1 MLHRVLKD
9 MGFMYKVINNKR
21 YLVHNTSL
29 ILTVRAYYEQPRIV
43 HQRHSYL
50 RRMRQ
55 NRTEGRPVVYLDETW
70 CNAHDGKDKAWVE
83 KDTTCRGGTLGG
95 PAGFGYFG

>member
-1 MLHRVLKD
+1 M
-9 MGFMYKVINNKR
+9 
-21 YLVHNTSL
+21 
-29 ILTVRAYYEQPRIV
+29 
-43 HQRHSYL
+43 
-50 RRMRQ
+50 
-55 NRTEGRPVVYLDETW
+55 VYLDETW